1 MIFKQSQSCLDRLN
15 LKGSA
20 IGNIIDSYVDMKD
33 LSKSINP
40 PHAVVVSLLPVNV
53 WIILFVL
60 FISVPR
66 SSSEPNWQLFQFT

>member
-20 IGNIIDSYVDMKD
+20 IGNIIDSYVDMKH

-40 PHAVVVSLLPVNV
+40 PHAVIASLLPVSLIDLPLSAHDLQIPAV
-53 WIILFVL
+53 F
-60 FISVPR
+60 
-66 SSSEPNWQLFQFT
+66 